1 MPESRSGST
10 PSLTSPYRF
19 YQYWVDADDQDVGV
33 YLRWFTMLD
42 RGRIEELEAEH
53 AAAPER
59 RVSQRA
65 LARDVT
71 EVAHGRG
78 AAERVARVSEIL
90 FGGDPTLAGAQALAD
105 LAAEIPTSPWPED
118 GASMDVLTILVATG
132 AAGSRADARR
142 LVEQGGVHVNGALV
156 REIAATFG
164 PDDLLAGR
172 YLLVRRG
179 KRDQRMI
186 VRGLGRA

>member
-1 MPESRSGST
+1 M
-10 PSLTSPYRF
+10 
-19 YQYWVDADDQDVGV
+19 GV
-33 YLRWFTMLD
+33 YLRWFTMFD

-59 RVSQRA
+59 RIAQHA

-71 EVAHGRG
+71 EVTHGRG

-90 FGGDPTLAGAQALAD
+90 FGGDPGQSGAQALGD

-118 GASMDVLTILVATG
+118 GASMDVLTILVAAG

-142 LVEQGGVHVNGALV
+142 LVQQGGVHVNGAPV
-156 REIAATFG
+156 RDPAATFG
-164 PDDLLAGR
+164 PRTCWPAGTCWS
-172 YLLVRRG
+172 
-179 KRDQRMI
+179 
-186 VRGLGRA
+186 GRASGTSG